1 MCQTLRLAPRKRRR
15 CCGRTALAEDR
26 ARRRIPLGGGGLC
39 VSDGAPHV
47 AIVRTQL
54 LGRLLLPAVYLYHG
68 QGASLVLVGQF
79 ASLGVFGQNAPSIR
93 I

>member
-1 MCQTLRLAPRKRRR
+1 MSWEQRVGGMLIV
-15 CCGRTALAEDR
+15 R
-26 ARRRIPLGGGGLC
+26 AHLSEQAQSDGRRIPLGGDGLC

-54 LGRLLLPAVYLYHG
+54 LGRLLPPAVYLYHG

-79 ASLGVFGQNAPSIR
+79 ARLVYLGQNAPRIR